1 MLLYSGS
8 VSPET
13 LTSISIIIELGELND
28 EVRPMPLNQLDIR
41 CVMFMV
47 FDSADLGNGHTY
59 LFGFDSLVKS

>member
-13 LTSISIIIELGELND
+13 LTSISIVIELGELND
-28 EVRPMPLNQLDIR
+28 EVRPMPLNQLDIL

-47 FDSADLGNGHTY
+47 FDSVDMGNGHTY

>member
-8 VSPET
+8 VGPEA
-13 LTSISIIIELGELND
+13 LTSICVVTELGKLND